1 MTQGIFVTMIVATI
15 STAAAADTLPGL
27 VTGSLNPVM
36 AVGHNATAGN
46 MTGTEDM
53 TTAGEIGF
61 VYNPSVRP

>member
-1 MTQGIFVTMIVATI
+1 MIVATI

-46 MTGTEDM
+46 MTGTESLPSARELS
-53 TTAGEIGF
+53 TTSR
-61 VYNPSVRP
+61 NSRPLAEKVIP